1 MNGYQIIMSIDGALT
16 LLGIAYV
23 LFIFKKL
30 GRYSTTGR
38 TVMVGPLFGG
48 ILIAIGFLGS
58 MQVIKGTVRTFFLV
72 LLLIGPGM
80 VMYPLNRTEMFIP
93 TKKFT
98 LQFFLMLLTLFIFPR
113 FPDPSVEIFYLGTLL
128 ALLALI
134 HSLVRLRILS
144 PFLRYCLTAS
154 SWLLVL
160 YSWLRVF
167 VNKTSLNPISVLIL
181 LVYSSALMLWIYSA
195 MGIYD
200 YLRRWL

>member
-1 MNGYQIIMSIDGALT
+1 
-16 LLGIAYV
+16 
-23 LFIFKKL
+23 
-30 GRYSTTGR
+30 
-38 TVMVGPLFGG
+38 
-48 ILIAIGFLGS
+48 
-58 MQVIKGTVRTFFLV
+58 
-72 LLLIGPGM
+72 
-80 VMYPLNRTEMFIP
+80 
-93 TKKFT
+93 
-98 LQFFLMLLTLFIFPR
+98 MLLTLFIFPR
-113 FPDPSVEIFYLGTLL
+113 FHDPSVEIFYLGTLL

-144 PFLRYCLTAS
+144 PFLRYCLTTS